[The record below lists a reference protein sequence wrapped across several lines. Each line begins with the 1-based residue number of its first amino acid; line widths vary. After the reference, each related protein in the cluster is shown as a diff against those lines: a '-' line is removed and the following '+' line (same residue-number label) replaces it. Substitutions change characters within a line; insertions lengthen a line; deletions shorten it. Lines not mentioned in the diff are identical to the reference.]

1 MVKQVSKYF
10 VVLILSLCIISCS
23 DDKQSS
29 QAAAELKKDFTPVS
43 SSIENLQDE
52 ISRNII
58 LGSSDNRSRKL
69 TKSYLVD
76 LKNLL
81 TYLTAYPKD
90 KAQLYRA
97 LEIAKSL
104 EDLPLPLSDRAR
116 INPIVESY
124 NQAIAKHAA
133 SVNID
138 ISKFNWSIF
147 SYDFNDGLAPFWTEA
162 SKATWITT
170 DGNAV
175 NSQTKAT
182 ARASKSDLNKA
193 WMVTPQLDLTNITN
207 PELQLRHSIQIS
219 RGDEP
224 LNTAEVLR
232 NGYKILVTDKYNY
245 GDKLLYP
252 NLKCPEQVN
261 LASIASLIDPTV
273 FVDLSQC
280 VDETIWEEIEIEK
293 PKGDDFHTITTLP
306 ASLKK
311 YAGKKNVFIALLLNL
326 DSAGTKN
333 IGKHF
338 NNWSVYEFKL
348 LGSGVLPKP
357 ITKPPPP
364 KLPDPIFFYDF
375 PNSDLA
381 PFLTFNT
388 DPNANNWRYG
398 TFKDFRYASMTT
410 ENGPKTSYTANL
422 VYPEIDLTTEG
433 ENLFLSIDHSVRP
446 AVDTYDFWK
455 RFKLKISTDYI
466 EGANPNTA
474 TWSELEIRTND
485 KIRYDAFNKLSK
497 YGIDISE
504 YANQKV
510 SLNFEFTA
518 EDNDNHLWQVN
529 QIMIT
534 PDLREAK

>member
-1 MVKQVSKYF
+1 MAKRISKYF
-10 VVLILSLCIISCS
+10 IVLILSLCIVSCS

-29 QAAAELKKDFTPVS
+29 QANVEVSKDFAPVS
-43 SSIENLQDE
+43 KSIGDLQDE

-58 LGSSDNRSRKL
+58 LGSSDNRSRQL

-97 LEIAKSL
+97 LEIAKKL

-116 INPIVESY
+116 LNPIIESY

-138 ISKFNWSIF
+138 ISKFNWSLF
-147 SYDFNDGLAPFWTEA
+147 TYDFNDGLAPFWTEA

-182 ARASKSDLNKA
+182 ARASKFDLNKA
-193 WMVTPQLDLTNITN
+193 WLVTPQLDFTNITN

-245 GDKLLYP
+245 GDELLYP
-252 NLKCPEQVN
+252 KLNCPELVN
-261 LASIASLIDPTV
+261 LASLASLADPTV

-280 VDETIWEEIEIEK
+280 VDETIWEEIEVEK
-293 PKGDDFHTITTLP
+293 PKGDDFHTITTAP

-326 DSAGTKN
+326 DSAGTRN

-338 NNWSVYEFKL
+338 NNWSVYEVKI

-357 ITKPPPP
+357 INKPPPP
-364 KLPDPIFFYDF
+364 KLPEPIFFYDF
-375 PNSDLA
+375 PNSNLA
-381 PFLTFNT
+381 PLLTFNT
-388 DPNANNWRYG
+388 DPSANNWRYG

-410 ENGPKTSYTANL
+410 ENGPNTSYTANL
-422 VYPEIDLTTEG
+422 VHPEIDLTTES
-433 ENLFLSIDHSVRP
+433 ESLFLSIDHSVRP
-446 AVDTYDFWK
+446 AVDTYDFWQ

-466 EGANPNTA
+466 EGNDPSTA
-474 TWSELEIRTND
+474 TWTEFEIKTND

-504 YANQKV
+504 YANQKI

-518 EDNDNHLWQVN
+518 EVNDNHLWQVN

-534 PDLREAK
+534 LDKREAK